1 MGSAHRAVSLPVV
14 SAPPLSVR
22 ASGRAGPRPQAG
34 PASADPGSMRLG
46 LGWCEPRLAHRALRL
61 WGAQGRPRF
70 GAALQLPASCSESA
84 GGACVRGAVSVDP
97 SSRLP
102 DIGFGLLRSGVSESS
117 PALREGGGFRSVGG
131 IPSGKPGSAC
141 RSWFD
146 GGSGPLLRAPGRL
159 HGCWGPLRAC
169 LGSSSQCAFFVG
181 SRSPALR
188 ASAFSATER
197 PDLPVASQR
206 HGRARRSRDSRAS
219 ARNALYCFVTCD
231 DEDGVAHGCRLQ
243 RRAFPAER
251 ARTARATIPFR
262 AAGLNA
268 GRASADVQ

>member
-117 PALREGGGFRSVGG
+117 PALREGGASEA
-131 IPSGKPGSAC
+131 SA
-141 RSWFD
+141 
-146 GGSGPLLRAPGRL
+146 
-159 HGCWGPLRAC
+159 
-169 LGSSSQCAFFVG
+169 G
-181 SRSPALR
+181 SRPASRARPADLGLTVDR
-188 ASAFSATER
+188 GRFCARRVACTDAGALCALASAPRPNAPFS
-197 PDLPVASQR
+197 S
-206 HGRARRSRDSRAS
+206 GRAAPRFAHPLSVRRKDPTF
-219 ARNALYCFVTCD
+219 L
-231 DEDGVAHGCRLQ
+231 
-243 RRAFPAER
+243 
-251 ARTARATIPFR
+251 
-262 AAGLNA
+262 
-268 GRASADVQ
+268 

>member
-1 MGSAHRAVSLPVV
+1 M
-14 SAPPLSVR
+14 
-22 ASGRAGPRPQAG
+22 GRAGEAAIWG
-34 PASADPGSMRLG
+34 CAPASGFVQRERGRG
-46 LGWCEPRLAHRALRL
+46 LCVRRGICRSELAFAGYRVRAPAV
-61 WGAQGRPRF
+61 GRF
-70 GAALQLPASCSESA
+70 GILS
-84 GGACVRGAVSVDP
+84 R
-97 SSRLP
+97 SS
-102 DIGFGLLRSGVSESS
+102 
-117 PALREGGGFRSVGG
+117 GGGFRSVGG

-141 RSWFD
+141 LSWFD

-159 HGCWGPLRAC
+159 RGCRGPLRAC

-181 SRSPALR
+181 SCSPALR